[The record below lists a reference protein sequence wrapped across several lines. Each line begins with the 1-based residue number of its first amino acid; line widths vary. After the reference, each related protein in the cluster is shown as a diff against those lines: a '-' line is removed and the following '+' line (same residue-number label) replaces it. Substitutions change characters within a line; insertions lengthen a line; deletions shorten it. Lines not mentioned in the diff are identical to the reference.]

1 MTDKNP
7 ICQLTRKWPSRVEKV
22 MGDHCEILINEEDEP
37 MGREDLV
44 AALCSSE
51 ILCPT
56 VTDSISAE
64 VFALAEEQGLR
75 TKLLANF
82 GVGFNH
88 IDIEQASRL
97 GIAVTNTPGVLTDAT
112 AEISMALLLMC
123 ARRTGE
129 GERLVRS
136 GAWDGWRP
144 THMLSTQVTG
154 KALGIIGM
162 GRIGLAMAKKAHHG
176 FGMQIIYSSRSPQE
190 AYLAEDIGATR
201 YELSEL
207 LQKSDFVSLHCPS
220 TPETKHLIDQEALAI
235 MGSHAFLINTA
246 RGEVV
251 DEYAL
256 ASALGEGE
264 IAGAGLDVYENEPSI
279 NPALLKLENLVLL
292 PHMGSGTNETREA
305 MGMCAFDNI
314 KAYLNGAELPNR
326 VV

>member
-1 MTDKNP
+1 MTDKKP
-7 ICQLTRKWPSRVEKV
+7 ICQLTRKWPSQVEKA
-22 MGDHCEILINEEDEP
+22 MGDECELLINDEDKP
-37 MGREDLV
+37 LNREALA
-44 AALCSSE
+44 AALCSSD

-64 VFALAEEQGLR
+64 VFALAEERGVR

-88 IDIEQASRL
+88 IDIEHASRL

-154 KALGIIGM
+154 KTLGIIGM

-176 FGMQIIYSSRSPQE
+176 FGMQVIYSSRSPLE
-190 AYLAEDIGATR
+190 ESLVEEIGGIR
-201 YELSEL
+201 CELSEL
-207 LQKSDFVSLHCPS
+207 LQRSDFVSLHCPS
-220 TPETKHLIDQEALAI
+220 TPETKHLIDREALTT

-246 RGEVV
+246 RGEVI
-251 DEYAL
+251 DEAAL
-256 ASALGEGE
+256 ASALREGE
-264 IAGAGLDVYENEPSI
+264 IAGAGLDVYQNEPSI
-279 NPALLKLENLVLL
+279 NTALLNLENLVLL

-305 MGMCAFDNI
+305 MGMCAFGNI
-314 KAYLNGAELPNR
+314 KAYLSGAELPNR